1 MVSVPE
7 NLEKILQARYGEEVR
22 GAIHDSI
29 ESIYNY
35 TDDDH
40 VENSVMSTLAA
51 TFNGTMN
58 FSPTATAILDYPA
71 SGQSSSIVSNK
82 FINNNGVI
90 IDHQGSVVQDVI
102 SIPYPIELGTD
113 DDVVYKIVSASKAF
127 DTRCVGVYDAEDH
140 ALGVYDSSDE
150 YLKNPNGDNE
160 KAYMLENYTVSVAS
174 IFSKWPNAKSIRFCS
189 YTNNA
194 GATPLRLIVSRT
206 SSKSD
211 LSHMIRTLLPMSLS
225 FLNDRYVEGD
235 LLFDTSK
242 FKNSGYTSY
251 RGKYIEDANAAYT
264 DYISIFDLPETIH
277 VHIGSGYET
286 RAITV
291 YDYHANYLG
300 SVDSYNDHGTSGSLN
315 VIDGVI
321 TRDLILSL
329 YADAQFVRFCSYF
342 PAVPLASIRISRCVD
357 KPKNSNGNVLY
368 GKKYVVCGDSFSAE
382 LDTNGGRPYG
392 KVIAERNNMSYVNL
406 AIAGTTMSTDVDH
419 DSFATTQY
427 KKVPADAD
435 YITLCYG
442 LNEESAIPD
451 HIGEKSSTDIS
462 TIWGAWNFSLKYLIT
477 NMPFAKIGI
486 IIADAWTSQQMHDL
500 LVEIAEYWGIPY
512 LDLKESTSVPMGL
525 NGRLPSDSVNSEAVT
540 LRTNAFRVSAS
551 DGHPN
556 EKAHAYRSTYI
567 ENFLR
572 SL

>member
-1 MVSVPE
+1 MKTVPE

-29 ESIYNY
+29 ESIYEY
-35 TDDDH
+35 TNDDH
-40 VENSVMSTLAA
+40 VSNSVMGLLSS
-51 TFNGTMN
+51 TFNGTIN
-58 FSPTATAILDYPA
+58 LSPTAKLILDYPV
-71 SGQSSSIVSNK
+71 SGLGTSLTSNK
-82 FINNNGVI
+82 FINNDGRL
-90 IDHQGSVVQDVI
+90 IDNPVSAVSSVT
-102 SIPYPIELGTD
+102 SIPYGIALGTD
-113 DDVVYKIVSASKAF
+113 DDVVYKIVGASKAF
-127 DTRCVGVYDAEDH
+127 DTRCVGVYDAEDNP
-140 ALGVYDSSDE
+140 LGVYDPSDE
-150 YLKNPNGDNE
+150 SLKNPNGVDA
-160 KAYMLENYTVSVAS
+160 KAYILENYTVSVAS
-174 IFSKWPNAKSIRFCS
+174 IFSKWPNAKYIRFCS
-189 YTNNA
+189 YTNNLKS
-194 GATPLRLIVSRT
+194 TPLRLIVSRT

-211 LSHMIRTLLPMSLS
+211 LSHMVRTLLPMSLS

-235 LLFDTSK
+235 LLLETSL
-242 FKNSGYTSY
+242 FKNSGFTRYDGDIVRDENS
-251 RGKYIEDANAAYT
+251 AYT
-264 DYISIFDLPETIH
+264 DYISIFDIPEIIH
-277 VHIGSGYET
+277 VHIGSGYDI

-291 YDYHANYLG
+291 YDYKGKYLG
-300 SVDSYNDHGTSGSLN
+300 SIDSYNDCKTSGSLN

-357 KPKNSNGNVLY
+357 APKNNSGNVLY

-382 LDTNGGRPYG
+382 LDTNGSRPYG
-392 KVIAERNNMSYVNL
+392 KVIAERNNMTYVNL
-406 AIAGTTMSTDVDH
+406 AIAGTTMSTDVAS

-427 KKVPADAD
+427 KKVPTDAD

-451 HIGEKSSTDIS
+451 HIGDKLSTDVS
-462 TIWGAWNFSLKYLIT
+462 TIWGAWNFSLRYLIT

-540 LRTNAFRVSAS
+540 LRTNAFRVSPS

-556 EKAHAYRSTYI
+556 KKAHAYRSTYI

>member
-1 MVSVPE
+1 MATVPE
-7 NLEKILQARYGEEVR
+7 NLKKILQARYGEEVR
-22 GAIHDSI
+22 GAIHDGI

-35 TDDDH
+35 TEDDH

-58 FSPTATAILDYPA
+58 FSPTATVILDYPT
-71 SGQSSSIVSNK
+71 SGLGTSLTPNK
-82 FINNNGVI
+82 FIANDGSIKNNPAS
-90 IDHQGSVVQDVI
+90 SVWAVV
-102 SIPYPIELGTD
+102 SIPYGIELGTD

-140 ALGVYDSSDE
+140 HLGVYDSSDKS
-150 YLKNPNGDNE
+150 LKNPNGDDK
-160 KAYMLENYTVSVAS
+160 KAYILENYTVSVAS
-174 IFSKWPNAKSIRFCS
+174 IFSKWPNAKYIRFGS
-189 YTNNA
+189 YTNNKNE
-194 GATPLRLIVSRT
+194 TPLRLIVSRT
-206 SSKSD
+206 RSKSD

-225 FLNDRYVEGD
+225 FLNDRYAEGD
-235 LLFDTSK
+235 LLLETSL
-242 FKNSGYTSY
+242 FKNSGFT
-251 RGKYIEDANAAYT
+251 KYDGNRIEDETSAYT
-264 DYISIFDLPETIH
+264 DYISIFDIPETIH
-277 VHIGSGYET
+277 VHIGSGYDT

-291 YDYHANYLG
+291 YDYKGNYLG
-300 SVDSYNDHGTSGSLN
+300 SVDSYNDHGSSGSLN

-357 KPKNSNGNVLY
+357 APKNSSGNVLY

-382 LDTNGGRPYG
+382 MGTNGGRPYG
-392 KVIAERNNMSYVNL
+392 KVIAERNSMSYVNL
-406 AIAGTTMSTDVDH
+406 AIPGTTMSTDVDH

-451 HIGEKSSTDIS
+451 HIGDKSSTDIS
-462 TIWGAWNFSLKYLIT
+462 TIWGAWNFSLKHLIT

-525 NGRLPSDSVNSEAVT
+525 SGRLPSDSVNSEAVT
-540 LRTNAFRVSAS
+540 LRTRAFRVSID